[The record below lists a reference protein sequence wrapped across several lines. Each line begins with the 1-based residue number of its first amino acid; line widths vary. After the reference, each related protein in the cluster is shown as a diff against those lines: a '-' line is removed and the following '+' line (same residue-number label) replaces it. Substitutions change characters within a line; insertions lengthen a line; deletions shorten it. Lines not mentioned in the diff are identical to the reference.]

1 MSKRVRDIL
10 PILVIL
16 AGLLVLLYPTI
27 SNYLVEKNA
36 TRAVS
41 SYDKSVAAMSQ
52 EDREQMLADAH
63 AYNDAL
69 AASSG
74 AGTPVS
80 EGGEPAQVGE
90 TLAYE
95 DLLNLNGDGMM
106 GYIIIPK
113 MNVELPIYH
122 GVEEKVLQVG
132 VGHLSE
138 TSLPVGGESTH
149 AALSGHR
156 GLPSAKLFTDL
167 DQMEEGDQFYIKI
180 LGETFAYEV
189 HSIETVLPTETESL
203 AIQPGEDLVTLIT
216 CTPYGINS
224 HRLLVHAH
232 RIPYVPEMEDEID
245 SVGGFINIP
254 LPYLMLILGVLV
266 LGIMLA
272 VLRVRSR
279 REERRR
285 AERLQALRAR
295 AAGAGAP
302 EGPMGGQAGRTMGA
316 AGAQR
321 GRRGGDG
328 GGRHF
333 SR

>member
-1 MSKRVRDIL
+1 MKRVRDIL
-10 PILVIL
+10 PVLVIL

-27 SNYLVEKNA
+27 SNYLIEQNA
-36 TRAVS
+36 SRAVA
-41 SYDKSVAAMSQ
+41 SYDQATVDLSAQ
-52 EDREQMLADAH
+52 EREQMLARAH

-74 AGTPVS
+74 APTAS
-80 EGGEPAQVGE
+80 EGGEPAQAVE
-90 TLAYE
+90 AYE

-180 LGETFAYEV
+180 LGETLAYEV

-254 LPYLMLILGVLV
+254 LPYLLLMIA
-266 LGIMLA
+266 LA
-272 VLRVRSR
+272 VLAVFFIVLKVRTNRKDKEAYSR
-279 REERRR
+279 GKH
-285 AERLQALRAR
+285 AR
-295 AAGAGAP
+295 
-302 EGPMGGQAGRTMGA
+302 
-316 AGAQR
+316 
-321 GRRGGDG
+321 
-328 GGRHF
+328 
-333 SR
+333 

>member
-1 MSKRVRDIL
+1 MKRVRDIL
-10 PILVIL
+10 PLLVIL

-27 SNYLVEKNA
+27 SNFLIEQNA
-36 TRAVS
+36 SRAVA
-41 SYDKSVAAMSQ
+41 SYDATAVDMGQ
-52 EDREQMLADAH
+52 EQREQMLADAR

-74 AGTPVS
+74 VGTPAS

-122 GVEEKVLQVG
+122 TVEERVLQVG
-132 VGHLSE
+132 VGHMESS
-138 TSLPVGGESTH
+138 SLPVGGESTH

-180 LGETFAYEV
+180 LGETLAYEV

-254 LPYLMLILGVLV
+254 LPYLALLIA
-266 LGIMLA
+266 LA
-272 VLRVRSR
+272 VLAVFVTVLKFRTMRKDR
-279 REERRR
+279 REY
-285 AERLQALRAR
+285 A
-295 AAGAGAP
+295 
-302 EGPMGGQAGRTMGA
+302 
-316 AGAQR
+316 R
-321 GRRGGDG
+321 GR
-328 GGRHF
+328 H

>member
-1 MSKRVRDIL
+1 MRKRVRDIL

-36 TRAVS
+36 SRAVA
-41 SYDKSVAAMSQ
+41 SYDATAVDMGQ
-52 EDREQMLADAH
+52 EQREQMLADAR

-74 AGTPVS
+74 VGTPAP

-90 TLAYE
+90 DAYE
-95 DLLNLNGDGMM
+95 SLLNLNGDGMM

-122 GVEEKVLQVG
+122 TVEERVLQSG
-132 VGHLSE
+132 VGHMESS
-138 TSLPVGGESTH
+138 SLPVGGPSTH

-167 DQMEEGDQFYIKI
+167 DQMEVGDQFYIKV
-180 LGETFAYEV
+180 LGETLAYEV
-189 HSIETVLPTETESL
+189 HEVETVLPTETESL
-203 AIQPGEDLVTLIT
+203 AIQRGQDLVTLIT

-232 RIPYVPEMEDEID
+232 RIPYEPQMEEAIEQ
-245 SVGGFINIP
+245 VGGFINIP
-254 LPYLMLILGVLV
+254 LPYLALI
-266 LGIMLA
+266 IALA
-272 VLRVRSR
+272 VLAVFVIVLKVRTMRRDR
-279 REERRR
+279 REY
-285 AERLQALRAR
+285 A
-295 AAGAGAP
+295 
-302 EGPMGGQAGRTMGA
+302 
-316 AGAQR
+316 R
-321 GRRGGDG
+321 GR
-328 GGRHF
+328 H

>member
-36 TRAVS
+36 SRAVA
-41 SYDKSVAAMSQ
+41 SYDASTVDLDQ
-52 EDREQMLADAH
+52 EEREQMLADAH
-63 AYNDAL
+63 AYNDVL

-74 AGTPVS
+74 AGTPAS

-90 TLAYE
+90 TLAYD

-122 GVEEKVLQVG
+122 TVEEKVLQVG
-132 VGHLSE
+132 VGHMESS
-138 TSLPVGGESTH
+138 SLPVGGESTH

-167 DQMEEGDQFYIKI
+167 DQMEVGDQFYIKV
-180 LGETFAYEV
+180 LGETLAYEV
-189 HSIETVLPTETESL
+189 HEVETVLPTETESL
-203 AIQPGEDLVTLIT
+203 AIQPGQDLVTLIT

-232 RIPYVPEMEDEID
+232 RIPYVPEMEEAIEQ
-245 SVGGFINIP
+245 VGGFINIP
-254 LPYLMLILGVLV
+254 LPYLALLIALAA
-266 LGIMLA
+266 LA
-272 VLRVRSR
+272 VFVTVLKIRTMRKDR
-279 REERRR
+279 REY
-285 AERLQALRAR
+285 A
-295 AAGAGAP
+295 
-302 EGPMGGQAGRTMGA
+302 
-316 AGAQR
+316 R
-321 GRRGGDG
+321 GR
-328 GGRHF
+328 H

>member
-1 MSKRVRDIL
+1 MRKRVRDIL

-36 TRAVS
+36 SRAVA
-41 SYDKSVAAMSQ
+41 SYDATAVDMGQ
-52 EDREQMLADAH
+52 EQREQMLADAR

-74 AGTPVS
+74 VGTPAP

-90 TLAYE
+90 DAYE
-95 DLLNLNGDGMM
+95 SLLNLNGVGMM

-122 GVEEKVLQVG
+122 TVEERVLQSG
-132 VGHLSE
+132 VGHMESS
-138 TSLPVGGESTH
+138 SLPVGGPSTH

-167 DQMEEGDQFYIKI
+167 DQMEVGDQFYIKV
-180 LGETFAYEV
+180 LGETLAYEV
-189 HSIETVLPTETESL
+189 HEVETVLPTETESL
-203 AIQPGEDLVTLIT
+203 AIQRGQDLVTLIT

-232 RIPYVPEMEDEID
+232 RIPYEPQMEEAIEQ
-245 SVGGFINIP
+245 VGGFINIP
-254 LPYLMLILGVLV
+254 LPYLALI
-266 LGIMLA
+266 IALA
-272 VLRVRSR
+272 VLAVFVIVLKVRTMRRDR
-279 REERRR
+279 REY
-285 AERLQALRAR
+285 A
-295 AAGAGAP
+295 
-302 EGPMGGQAGRTMGA
+302 
-316 AGAQR
+316 R
-321 GRRGGDG
+321 GR
-328 GGRHF
+328 H

>member
-1 MSKRVRDIL
+1 MKRVRDIL
-10 PILVIL
+10 PLLVIL

-27 SNYLVEKNA
+27 SNFLIEQNA
-36 TRAVS
+36 SRAIA
-41 SYDKSVAAMSQ
+41 SYDAATVDLGQ
-52 EDREQMLADAH
+52 EEREQMLADAR

-74 AGTPVS
+74 ASPQAP

-122 GVEEKVLQVG
+122 TVEERVLQVG
-132 VGHLSE
+132 VGHMESS
-138 TSLPVGGESTH
+138 SLPVGGESTH

-167 DQMEEGDQFYIKI
+167 DQMEGGDQFYIKV
-180 LGETFAYEV
+180 LGETLAYEV
-189 HSIETVLPTETESL
+189 HEIETVLPTETESL
-203 AIQPGEDLVTLIT
+203 AIQQGQDLVTLIT

-232 RIPYVPEMEDEID
+232 RIPYEPQMEEAIEQ
-245 SVGGFINIP
+245 VGGFINIP
-254 LPYLMLILGVLV
+254 LPYLLLIIALLILALTFSVGT
-266 LGIMLA
+266 IM
-272 VLRVRSR
+272 
-279 REERRR
+279 RRR
-285 AERLQALRAR
+285 GTVR
-295 AAGAGAP
+295 
-302 EGPMGGQAGRTMGA
+302 GQ
-316 AGAQR
+316 
-321 GRRGGDG
+321 
-328 GGRHF
+328 GGRPHHER
-333 SR
+333 SS

>member
-1 MSKRVRDIL
+1 MRKRVRDIL

-36 TRAVS
+36 SRAVA
-41 SYDKSVAAMSQ
+41 SYDATAVDMGQ
-52 EDREQMLADAH
+52 EQREQMLADAR

-74 AGTPVS
+74 AAPQAP

-90 TLAYE
+90 DAYE
-95 DLLNLNGDGMM
+95 SLLNLNGDGMM

-122 GVEEKVLQVG
+122 TVEERVLQSG
-132 VGHLSE
+132 VGHMESS
-138 TSLPVGGESTH
+138 SLPVGGPSTH

-167 DQMEEGDQFYIKI
+167 DQMETGDQFYIKV
-180 LGETFAYEV
+180 LGETLAYEV
-189 HSIETVLPTETESL
+189 HEVETVLPTETESL
-203 AIQPGEDLVTLIT
+203 AIQAGEDLVTLIT

-232 RIPYVPEMEDEID
+232 RIPYEPQMEEAIEQ
-245 SVGGFINIP
+245 VGGFINIP
-254 LPYLMLILGVLV
+254 LPYLLLMIA
-266 LGIMLA
+266 LA
-272 VLRVRSR
+272 VLAVFFIVLKVRTNRKDKEAYSR
-279 REERRR
+279 GKH
-285 AERLQALRAR
+285 AR
-295 AAGAGAP
+295 
-302 EGPMGGQAGRTMGA
+302 
-316 AGAQR
+316 
-321 GRRGGDG
+321 
-328 GGRHF
+328 
-333 SR
+333 

>member
-36 TRAVS
+36 SRAVA
-41 SYDKSVAAMSQ
+41 SYDATAVDMGQ
-52 EDREQMLADAH
+52 EQREQMLADAR

-74 AGTPVS
+74 ASPQAP

-122 GVEEKVLQVG
+122 TVEEKVLQVG
-132 VGHLSE
+132 VGHMESS
-138 TSLPVGGESTH
+138 SLPVGGPSTH

-167 DQMEEGDQFYIKI
+167 DQMEVGDQFFIKV
-180 LGETFAYEV
+180 LGETLAYEV
-189 HSIETVLPTETESL
+189 HEVETVLPTETESL
-203 AIQPGEDLVTLIT
+203 AIQRGQDLVTLIT

-232 RIPYVPEMEDEID
+232 RIPYEPQMEEAIEQ
-245 SVGGFINIP
+245 VGGFINIP
-254 LPYLMLILGVLV
+254 LPYLALIVALAA
-266 LGIMLA
+266 LA
-272 VLRVRSR
+272 VFVTVLKIRTMRKDR
-279 REERRR
+279 REY
-285 AERLQALRAR
+285 A
-295 AAGAGAP
+295 
-302 EGPMGGQAGRTMGA
+302 
-316 AGAQR
+316 R
-321 GRRGGDG
+321 GR
-328 GGRHF
+328 H

>member
-1 MSKRVRDIL
+1 MRRVRDIL
-10 PILVIL
+10 PLLVII
-16 AGLLVLLYPTI
+16 AGLCILLYPTV
-27 SNYLVEKNA
+27 SNFLVERNA
-36 TRAVS
+36 TRVVAR
-41 SYDKSVAAMSQ
+41 YDATLEDMSQ
-52 EDREQMLADAH
+52 EEREQMLADAR

-74 AGTPVS
+74 ASPQAS

-122 GVEEKVLQVG
+122 TVEERVLQVG
-132 VGHLSE
+132 VGHMESS
-138 TSLPVGGESTH
+138 SLPVGGESTH

-167 DQMEEGDQFYIKI
+167 DQMEVGDQFFIKV
-180 LGETFAYEV
+180 LGETLAYEV
-189 HSIETVLPTETESL
+189 HDVETVLPIETESL
-203 AIQPGEDLVTLIT
+203 AIQQGQDLVTLIT

-232 RIPYVPEMEDEID
+232 RIPYVPEMEEAID

-254 LPYLMLILGVLV
+254 LPYLLLMIALV
-266 LGIMLA
+266 VLA
-272 VLRVRSR
+272 VFLVVLKVRND
-279 REERRR
+279 REEKE
-285 AERLQALRAR
+285 AYS
-295 AAGAGAP
+295 
-302 EGPMGGQAGRTMGA
+302 
-316 AGAQR
+316 R
-321 GRRGGDG
+321 GRHAR
-328 GGRHF
+328 
-333 SR
+333 

>member
-1 MSKRVRDIL
+1 MKRVRDIL
-10 PILVIL
+10 PVLVIL

-27 SNYLVEKNA
+27 SNYLIEQNA
-36 TRAVS
+36 SRAVA
-41 SYDKSVAAMSQ
+41 SYDQAAVDLSAQ
-52 EDREQMLADAH
+52 EREHMLARAH

-74 AGTPVS
+74 APTAS
-80 EGGEPAQVGE
+80 EGGEPAQAVE
-90 TLAYE
+90 AYE

-113 MNVELPIYH
+113 MNVELPVYH
-122 GVEEKVLQVG
+122 GVEERVLQVG
-132 VGHLSE
+132 VGHMESS
-138 TSLPVGGESTH
+138 SLPVGGESTH

-180 LGETFAYEV
+180 VGETLAYEV

-254 LPYLMLILGVLV
+254 LPYLLLMIA
-266 LGIMLA
+266 LA
-272 VLRVRSR
+272 VLAVFFIVLKVRTNRKDKEAYSR
-279 REERRR
+279 GKH
-285 AERLQALRAR
+285 AR
-295 AAGAGAP
+295 
-302 EGPMGGQAGRTMGA
+302 
-316 AGAQR
+316 
-321 GRRGGDG
+321 
-328 GGRHF
+328 
-333 SR
+333 

>member
-36 TRAVS
+36 SRAVA
-41 SYDKSVAAMSQ
+41 SYDATAVDMGQ
-52 EDREQMLADAH
+52 EQREQMLADAR

-74 AGTPVS
+74 ASPQAP

-122 GVEEKVLQVG
+122 TVEERVLQSG
-132 VGHLSE
+132 VGHMESS
-138 TSLPVGGESTH
+138 SLPVGGPSTH

-167 DQMEEGDQFYIKI
+167 DQMEVGDQFFIKV
-180 LGETFAYEV
+180 LGETLAYEV
-189 HSIETVLPTETESL
+189 HDVETVLPTETESL
-203 AIQPGEDLVTLIT
+203 AIQQGQDLVTLIT

-232 RIPYVPEMEDEID
+232 RVPYVPEMEEAIER
-245 SVGGFINIP
+245 VGGFINIP
-254 LPYLMLILGVLV
+254 LPYLALLIALAA
-266 LGIMLA
+266 LA
-272 VLRVRSR
+272 VFVTVLKIRTMRKDR
-279 REERRR
+279 REY
-285 AERLQALRAR
+285 A
-295 AAGAGAP
+295 
-302 EGPMGGQAGRTMGA
+302 
-316 AGAQR
+316 R
-321 GRRGGDG
+321 GR
-328 GGRHF
+328 H

>member
-1 MSKRVRDIL
+1 MKRVRDIL
-10 PILVIL
+10 PVLVIL

-27 SNYLVEKNA
+27 SNYLIEQNA
-36 TRAVS
+36 SRAVA
-41 SYDKSVAAMSQ
+41 SYDQATVDLSAQ
-52 EDREQMLADAH
+52 EREQMLARAH

-69 AASSG
+69 AATSG
-74 AGTPVS
+74 APTAS
-80 EGGEPAQVGE
+80 EGGEPAQAVE
-90 TLAYE
+90 AYE

-138 TSLPVGGESTH
+138 TSLPVGGEFTH

-180 LGETFAYEV
+180 LGETLAYEV

-254 LPYLMLILGVLV
+254 LPYLLLMIA
-266 LGIMLA
+266 LA
-272 VLRVRSR
+272 VLAVFFIVLKVRTNRKDKEAYSR
-279 REERRR
+279 GKH
-285 AERLQALRAR
+285 AR
-295 AAGAGAP
+295 
-302 EGPMGGQAGRTMGA
+302 
-316 AGAQR
+316 
-321 GRRGGDG
+321 
-328 GGRHF
+328 
-333 SR
+333 

>member
-27 SNYLVEKNA
+27 SNFLVEQNA
-36 TRAVS
+36 SRAVA
-41 SYDKSVAAMSQ
+41 SYDATAVDMGQ
-52 EDREQMLADAH
+52 EQREQMLADAR

-74 AGTPVS
+74 VGTPAS

-122 GVEEKVLQVG
+122 GVSERVLQSG
-132 VGHLSE
+132 VGHMESS
-138 TSLPVGGESTH
+138 SLPVGGPSTH

-167 DQMEEGDQFYIKI
+167 DQMEVGDQFFIKV
-180 LGETFAYEV
+180 LGETLAYEV
-189 HSIETVLPTETESL
+189 HDVETVLPTETESL
-203 AIQPGEDLVTLIT
+203 AIQQGQDLVTLIT

-232 RIPYVPEMEDEID
+232 RIPYEPQMEEAIEQ
-245 SVGGFINIP
+245 VGGFINIP
-254 LPYLMLILGVLV
+254 LPYLALLIALAA
-266 LGIMLA
+266 LA
-272 VLRVRSR
+272 VFVTVLKIRTMRKDR
-279 REERRR
+279 REY
-285 AERLQALRAR
+285 A
-295 AAGAGAP
+295 
-302 EGPMGGQAGRTMGA
+302 
-316 AGAQR
+316 R
-321 GRRGGDG
+321 GR
-328 GGRHF
+328 H

>member
-36 TRAVS
+36 SRAVA
-41 SYDKSVAAMSQ
+41 SYDATAVDMGQ
-52 EDREQMLADAH
+52 EQREQMLADAR

-74 AGTPVS
+74 ASPQAP
-80 EGGEPAQVGE
+80 EGGEPSQVGE

-106 GYIIIPK
+106 GYISIPK

-122 GVEEKVLQVG
+122 TVEEKVLQVG
-132 VGHLSE
+132 VGHMESS
-138 TSLPVGGESTH
+138 SLPVGGPSTH

-167 DQMEEGDQFYIKI
+167 DQMEVGDQFFIKV
-180 LGETFAYEV
+180 LGETLAYEV
-189 HSIETVLPTETESL
+189 HEVETVLPTETESL
-203 AIQPGEDLVTLIT
+203 AIQRGQDLVTLIT

-232 RIPYVPEMEDEID
+232 RIPYEPQMEEAIEQ
-245 SVGGFINIP
+245 VGGFINIP
-254 LPYLMLILGVLV
+254 LPYLALIVALAA
-266 LGIMLA
+266 LA
-272 VLRVRSR
+272 VFVTVLKIRTMRKDR
-279 REERRR
+279 REY
-285 AERLQALRAR
+285 A
-295 AAGAGAP
+295 
-302 EGPMGGQAGRTMGA
+302 
-316 AGAQR
+316 R
-321 GRRGGDG
+321 GR
-328 GGRHF
+328 H

>member
-16 AGLLVLLYPTI
+16 AGFLVLLYPTI
-27 SNYLVEKNA
+27 SNYLVEENA

-41 SYDKSVAAMSQ
+41 SYDRSVAAMSQ
-52 EDREQMLADAH
+52 EEREQMLADAH

-74 AGTPVS
+74 AGTPAS

-106 GYIIIPK
+106 GYLIIPK

-122 GVEEKVLQVG
+122 TVEERVLQSG
-132 VGHLSE
+132 VGHMESS
-138 TSLPVGGESTH
+138 SLPVGGESTH
-149 AALSGHR
+149 VALSGHR

-167 DQMEEGDQFYIKI
+167 DQMEVGDQFYIKV
-180 LGETFAYEV
+180 LGETLAYEV
-189 HSIETVLPTETESL
+189 HEVETVLPTETESL
-203 AIQPGEDLVTLIT
+203 AIQSGEDLVTLIT

-232 RIPYVPEMEDEID
+232 RIPYEPQMEEAIEQ
-245 SVGGFINIP
+245 VGGFINIP
-254 LPYLMLILGVLV
+254 LPYLALIIALAA
-266 LGIMLA
+266 LA
-272 VLRVRSR
+272 VFVIVLRIRTARNDR
-279 REERRR
+279 REY
-285 AERLQALRAR
+285 AR
-295 AAGAGAP
+295 GKHA
-302 EGPMGGQAGRTMGA
+302 R
-316 AGAQR
+316 
-321 GRRGGDG
+321 
-328 GGRHF
+328 
-333 SR
+333 